1 MEKTMNNEMHKAI
14 RLLNDHQLSV
24 ISTDRQVKNG
34 TIMVQDDM
42 LGTRYTIH
50 SSGYARKR
58 VFGWPNWG
66 GTEGAVP
73 GKENNHYQLN
83 KTKIVT
89 KERKYAYYGD
99 KVFHVTFTQRILLP
113 GEYVNLAEM
122 VIRAANRER
131 KNLK

>member
-1 MEKTMNNEMHKAI
+1 MNTEMHNAI
-14 RLLNDHQLSV
+14 RLLNEHSLSV
-24 ISTDRQVKNG
+24 ISTDRQVKNE
-34 TIMVQDDM
+34 TIMVQDDF

-50 SSGYARKR
+50 KSGYARKR
-58 VFGWPNWG
+58 VFGYPFWG
-66 GTEGAVP
+66 GSDSDYCVP

-83 KTKIVT
+83 KTRQVT
-89 KERKYAYYGD
+89 EERKYAYYGD

-113 GEYVNLAEM
+113 GEYINLAEM